1 MKEDKNKQ
9 HQDNEEQKTRN
20 DKEKEG
26 NKFLDANKENDPH
39 ADRSAKT
46 SRKGAGQQ
54 QNSSGSPIN
63 S

>member
-1 MKEDKNKQ
+1 MKNQNKQ
-9 HQDNEEQKTRN
+9 QK
-20 DKEKEG
+20 E
-26 NKFLDANKENDPH
+26 NKEQQETKKSGDSKFINANEHRANDPH

-54 QNSSGSPIN
+54 QGSSGSPIN